1 MPIENVPYEKMHAIQ
16 SDIIKKQERE
26 INALRESNRVLQ
38 ATAQTLAE
46 ALSQALT
53 REGRD
58 RVFVPVREIKPSGTA
73 FRMER
78 TIDNDII
85 VIRA

>member
-1 MPIENVPYEKMHAIQ
+1 MQTVPYEKMHAIQ
-16 SDIIKKQERE
+16 SDIIRKQERE

-46 ALSQALT
+46 ALSQALS

-58 RVFVPVREIKPSGTA
+58 RVFVPVREIKPSGA
-73 FRMER
+73 SFRVER
-78 TIDNDII
+78 TIDGD
-85 VIRA
+85 VLLIRA

>member
-1 MPIENVPYEKMHAIQ
+1 MQTVPYEKMHAIQ

-26 INALRESNRVLQ
+26 INRLRESNRILE

-46 ALSQALT
+46 ALSQALS

-58 RVFVPVREIKPSGTA
+58 RVFVPVKEIKPDGAS
-73 FRMER
+73 FRVEQ
-78 TIDNDII
+78 TIDGD
-85 VIRA
+85 VLLIRA

>member
-1 MPIENVPYEKMHAIQ
+1 MQTVPYEKMHAIQ

-46 ALSQALT
+46 ALSQALS

-58 RVFVPVREIKPSGTA
+58 RVFVPVREIKPSGA
-73 FRMER
+73 SFRVEQ
-78 TIDNDII
+78 TIDGD
-85 VIRA
+85 VLLIRA

>member
-1 MPIENVPYEKMHAIQ
+1 MQTVPYEKMHAIQ

-26 INALRESNRVLQ
+26 INSLRESNRVLQ

-46 ALSQALT
+46 ALAQALS

-58 RVFVPVREIKPSGTA
+58 RVFVPVREIKPDGAS
-73 FRMER
+73 FRVEQ
-78 TIDNDII
+78 TIDGDILL
-85 VIRA
+85 VRA

>member
-1 MPIENVPYEKMHAIQ
+1 MQTVPYEKMHAIQ

-26 INALRESNRVLQ
+26 INRLRESNRILE

-46 ALSQALT
+46 ALSQALS

-58 RVFVPVREIKPSGTA
+58 RVFVPVKEIKPSGA
-73 FRMER
+73 SFRVEQ
-78 TIDNDII
+78 TIGGD
-85 VIRA
+85 VLLIRA

>member
-1 MPIENVPYEKMHAIQ
+1 MQTVPYEKMHAIQ

-46 ALSQALT
+46 ALAQALS

-58 RVFVPVREIKPSGTA
+58 RVFVPVKEIKPSGA
-73 FRMER
+73 SFRVEQ
-78 TIDNDII
+78 TIDGD
-85 VIRA
+85 VLLIRA

>member
-1 MPIENVPYEKMHAIQ
+1 MQTVPYEKMHAIQ

-26 INALRESNRVLQ
+26 INALRESNRILE

-46 ALSQALT
+46 ALSQALS

-58 RVFVPVREIKPSGTA
+58 RVFVPVREIKPDGAS
-73 FRMER
+73 FRVEQ
-78 TIDNDII
+78 TIDGDILL
-85 VIRA
+85 VRA

>member
-1 MPIENVPYEKMHAIQ
+1 MQTIPYEKMHAIQ
-16 SDIIKKQERE
+16 SDIIRKQERE

-46 ALSQALT
+46 ALSQALS

-58 RVFVPVREIKPSGTA
+58 RVFVPVKEIKLSGA
-73 FRMER
+73 SFRVEQ
-78 TIDNDII
+78 TIDGD
-85 VIRA
+85 VLLIRA

>member
-1 MPIENVPYEKMHAIQ
+1 MTEVSYEKMHAIQ
-16 SDIIKKQERE
+16 SDIIRKQEHE
-26 INALRESNRVLQ
+26 INELRASKRILE
-38 ATAQTLAE
+38 ATNQTLAE
-46 ALSQALT
+46 ALSQALA

-58 RVFVPVREIKPSGTA
+58 RVFVPVREIKPSEPR
-73 FRMER
+73 FRMEK